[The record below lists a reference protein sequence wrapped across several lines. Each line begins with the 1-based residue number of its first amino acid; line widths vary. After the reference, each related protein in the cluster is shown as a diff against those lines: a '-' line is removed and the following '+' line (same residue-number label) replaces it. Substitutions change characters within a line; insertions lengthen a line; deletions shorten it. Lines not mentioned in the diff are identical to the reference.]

1 MSAGALGETSV
12 LVVLT
17 MDSERLA
24 DFLVLALGLVGIFAK
39 GNDAAAEDDGMLY
52 FAMVKQGG
60 LEVSR
65 KG

>member
-39 GNDAAAEDDGMLY
+39 GNDAAAEDDGTLC